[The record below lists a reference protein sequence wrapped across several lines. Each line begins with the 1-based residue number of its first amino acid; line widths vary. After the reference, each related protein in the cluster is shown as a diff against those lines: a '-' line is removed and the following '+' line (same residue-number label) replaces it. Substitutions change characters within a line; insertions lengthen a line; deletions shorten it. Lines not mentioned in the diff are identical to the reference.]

1 MLGWT
6 VIFLVIALI
15 AASFGVSGIAASAA
29 GLSQIVFTLFLI
41 LFALSLIAGLLGV
54 RAPRF

>member
-1 MLGWT
+1 MLRWT

-29 GLSQIVFTLFLI
+29 GLSQIVTLFLI